1 MTLFQR
7 NREKYEEGRA
17 DVEVNVILANYIE
30 IIKQI
35 YGSNLEKIIMFGS
48 YARGDNKTGSDIDIM
63 ILVNI
68 SDIEA
73 KAFQKK
79 LLDGTYDFNMDNDVE
94 INPMMHSKE
103 LFYKWVDNYPLFSN
117 IEKEGVVLYES

>member
-79 LLDGTYDFNMDNDVE
+79 LLDGTYDFNLDNDVE

>member
-1 MTLFQR
+1 MTLSQR
-7 NREKYEEGRA
+7 NREKYEESRA

-35 YGSNLEKIIMFGS
+35 YGSNLEKIILFGS
-48 YARGDNKTGSDIDIM
+48 YARGDNKKESDIDIM

-79 LLDGTYDFNMDNDVE
+79 LFNETYDFKRAED
-94 INPMMHSKE
+94 
-103 LFYKWVDNYPLFSN
+103 LFGENFMRLN
-117 IEKEGVVLYES
+117 L

>member
-35 YGSNLEKIIMFGS
+35 YGSNLEKIILFGS
-48 YARGDNKTGSDIDIM
+48 YARGDNKKESDIDIM

-79 LLDGTYDFNMDNDVE
+79 LFNETYDFKRAED
-94 INPMMHSKE
+94 
-103 LFYKWVDNYPLFSN
+103 LFGENFMRLN
-117 IEKEGVVLYES
+117 L

>member
-1 MTLFQR
+1 M
-7 NREKYEEGRA
+7 
-17 DVEVNVILANYIE
+17 EVNVILANYIE
-30 IIKQI
+30 EVKQI
-35 YGSNLEKIIMFGS
+35 YGSNLEKIILFGS

-79 LLDGTYDFNMDNDVE
+79 LFDETYYFNMANDVE
-94 INPMMHSKE
+94 INPMSHSKE
-103 LFYKWVDNYPLFSN
+103 LFYKWVDNYPFFSN
-117 IEKEGVVLYES
+117 IEKEGVVLYER

>member
-7 NREKYEEGRA
+7 NREKYEEGRV
-17 DVEVNVILANYIE
+17 DMEVNVILANYIE

-35 YGSNLEKIIMFGS
+35 YGSNLEKIILFGS

-68 SDIEA
+68 SDVEA
-73 KAFQKK
+73 KEFQKR
-79 LLDGTYDFNMDNDVE
+79 LFDETYDFNMDNDVE
-94 INPMMHSKE
+94 INPMTHSKE